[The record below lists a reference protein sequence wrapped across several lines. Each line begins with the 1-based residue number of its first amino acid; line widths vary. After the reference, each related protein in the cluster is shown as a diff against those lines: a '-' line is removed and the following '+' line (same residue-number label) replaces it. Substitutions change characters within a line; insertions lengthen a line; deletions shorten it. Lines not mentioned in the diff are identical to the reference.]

1 MGNKKQDCELELNPQ
16 QQPRITEDIIKVLSP
31 WEHIMLT
38 ALKGL
43 SYLGLARQRLQE
55 QVSKIA
61 DKKEE
66 KIVK

>member
-1 MGNKKQDCELELNPQ
+1 MGKKQDCELEFNPQ
-16 QQPRITEDIIKVLSP
+16 PEPPRITEEIIKILSP

-55 QVSKIA
+55 QVTKIA
-61 DKKEE
+61 DKKER
-66 KIVK
+66 K

>member
-1 MGNKKQDCELELNPQ
+1 MGNKKQDCELELAQPEP
-16 QQPRITEDIIKVLSP
+16 PRITEEIIKVLSP

-61 DKKEE
+61 DKKED
-66 KIVK
+66 KLSK